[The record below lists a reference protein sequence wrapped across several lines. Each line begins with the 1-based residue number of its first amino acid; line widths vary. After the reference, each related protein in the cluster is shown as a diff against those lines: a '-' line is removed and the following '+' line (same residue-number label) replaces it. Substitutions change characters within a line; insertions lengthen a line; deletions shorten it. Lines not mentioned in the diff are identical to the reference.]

1 MNRIKLM
8 YLVMLFPC
16 FLLSQVPGIA
26 INNSGALPAS
36 SAILDVS
43 SSSQGVLLPRMTS
56 TQMNGINA
64 PELGLMVYQT
74 GNNGGFKYY
83 DGSNWVSLSG
93 GGAGG
98 AFASASGRT
107 YGLFFTD
114 DFVFGTA
121 LLDYQSGTEHKFYFD
136 QSKAAFRAGGISDNS
151 WNSSSLGDYSFASGF
166 NTAATGD
173 FSFAAGIQNSAGS
186 MGEFVVGLYNENY
199 TPNSASSY
207 NSNDRLFVVGNGT
220 AVSSRS
226 NAMTILKNGKVGI
239 GTSTPYDLLHL
250 EGSNFDNSALRLHN
264 RANSNTI
271 SWRLGQRYF
280 SSTDNYLSFEHN
292 GFSNVAFTYDGRVG
306 IGFTNPDEGT
316 LQIKQIADTDEG
328 GLSIFNNG
336 AQRAIRL
343 YVDNANTAHLNSGD
357 GSSLLSINEN
367 GGFVGV
373 GKNIPTTHL
382 DIEGLSDPSLRITEK
397 NQTGYFEI
405 TGHADSQTQLK
416 HKNETVNESS
426 MLDIDAVSNGIA
438 DQSIRLFRNANTG
451 SNGYFRLYNPG
462 TTTENFRIDASNGN
476 AIVGNSTNYTGDIYA
491 YGGDVKL
498 YNSINSSVGYASLSL
513 DLDNS
518 TDDAEAEIRLARTSG
533 TAYLGL
539 ELNSK
544 SRDGIRFQTGVSS
557 LTEAGRFNEDGNFSL
572 RLGTSLNEFS
582 IDGNLAGN
590 SDQAVPTEKAVKTYV
605 DNNTGATK
613 IDDLTDGTD
622 GQGTNNIFL
631 GQYSGTSNTAAGTNN
646 TGLGRSALR
655 DLTSGDHNTAVGYA
669 SQYDHID
676 GSHNTSMGSYSMVY
690 GDVNN
695 TGNTVVG
702 YASMRG
708 NSSSKFTN
716 ATYNASYGYYTLA
729 NITTGDF
736 NNVFGANA
744 LRNLTSGT
752 GNTAFGRNTLHSN
765 QTGNYNV
772 ALGGQS
778 GYSTTGEKNIFLGYQ
793 AGYYETG
800 SNQLYIDNSSTSSP
814 LIKGDFDANTVTIHG
829 DLEVTGTIDVPSGY
843 NGDATKI
850 YITPGDL
857 TFPDNKSTDA
867 WLENASGSCG
877 SCGGD
882 GCASY
887 GGSMNLEW
895 GDDAYIIKHIPRG
908 YRLVGWELYFDNP
921 PDNLKLHK
929 ANITNSNNT
938 LLYTNSSSNMTN
950 TGVSGSNG
958 NVELSSIDFG
968 VNTSLMINGGGN
980 DYASIQFESTDNG
993 CNNGGHRTVFNGG
1006 YLKIEKCSSG
1016 CGL

>member
-1 MNRIKLM
+1 
-8 YLVMLFPC
+8 
-16 FLLSQVPGIA
+16 
-26 INNSGALPAS
+26 
-36 SAILDVS
+36 
-43 SSSQGVLLPRMTS
+43 
-56 TQMNGINA
+56 
-64 PELGLMVYQT
+64 
-74 GNNGGFKYY
+74 
-83 DGSNWVSLSG
+83 
-93 GGAGG
+93 
-98 AFASASGRT
+98 
-107 YGLFFTD
+107 
-114 DFVFGTA
+114 
-121 LLDYQSGTEHKFYFD
+121 
-136 QSKAAFRAGGISDNS
+136 
-151 WNSSSLGDYSFASGF
+151 
-166 NTAATGD
+166 
-173 FSFAAGIQNSAGS
+173 
-186 MGEFVVGLYNENY
+186 
-199 TPNSASSY
+199 
-207 NSNDRLFVVGNGT
+207 
-220 AVSSRS
+220 
-226 NAMTILKNGKVGI
+226 
-239 GTSTPYDLLHL
+239 
-250 EGSNFDNSALRLHN
+250 
-264 RANSNTI
+264 
-271 SWRLGQRYF
+271 LGQRYF
-280 SSTDNYLSFEHN
+280 SSTNNYLSFEHN
-292 GFSNVAFTYDGRVG
+292 GLSNVAFTYDGRVG
-306 IGFTNPDEGT
+306 IGFTNPDKGT
-316 LQIKQIADTDEG
+316 LQIKQIADTNEG

-343 YVDNANTAHLNSGD
+343 YMDNANTAHLNSGD

-367 GGFVGV
+367 GGFVGI

-382 DIEGLSDPSLRITEK
+382 DIEGLSNPSLRITEK

-405 TGHADSQTQLK
+405 IGFADSQTQLK
-416 HKNETVNESS
+416 HKNETANESS

-438 DQSIRLFRNANTG
+438 DQSIRLFRNSNTG

-491 YGGDVKL
+491 YGGDIKL

-513 DLDNS
+513 NLDNS

-557 LTEAGRFNEDGNFSL
+557 LTEAGRFDEDGNFSL
-572 RLGTSLNEFS
+572 RLGASLNEFS
-582 IDGNLAGN
+582 TDGNLAGN
-590 SDQAVPTEKAVKTYV
+590 SDKAVPTEKAVKTYV
-605 DNNTGATK
+605 DNVAGAMK
-613 IDDLTDGTD
+613 IDDLTDAT
-622 GQGTNNIFL
+622 
-631 GQYSGTSNTAAGTNN
+631 Y
-646 TGLGRSALR
+646 GLGSHNLFMGNLAGQTSSSLASYNVGIGINALR
-655 DLTSGDHNTAVGYA
+655 DLTNGDNNTAIGYQ
-669 SQYDHID
+669 S
-676 GSHNTSMGSYSMVY
+676 SY
-690 GDVNN
+690 
-695 TGNTVVG
+695 
-702 YASMRG
+702 
-708 NSSSKFTN
+708 K
-716 ATYNASYGYYTLA
+716 
-729 NITTGDF
+729 ITTGEFNVSVGARSLYNSTTASRNVAIGRSSFYYNTSGVYNVGLGYMSGYSNTTGDDNVF
-736 NNVFGANA
+736 LGYRAGYSNSTGSNNVFIG
-744 LRNLTSGT
+744 
-752 GNTAFGRNTLHSN
+752 
-765 QTGNYNV
+765 Y
-772 ALGGQS
+772 QS
-778 GYSTTGEKNIFLGYQ
+778 GF
-793 AGYYETG
+793 YETG
-800 SNQLYIDNSSTSSP
+800 SNKLYIDNSSTSTP
-814 LIKGDFDANTVTIHG
+814 LIKGDFSANTVDINGDLETQSLKVNG

-950 TGVSGSNG
+950 TGVSGSDG
-958 NVELSSIDFG
+958 NVRLSSIDFG
-968 VNTSLMINGGGN
+968 VNTSLMVNGGGN